1 LVNLSLTDLNVYSA
15 SPDDAQMLADIR
27 VESMRPSLEALNRF
41 DPARAR
47 DRFLSTFEESDTFI
61 LSLGGEVAG
70 FYVLRTYPEYFYLDH
85 FYIKNQF
92 QGKGIG
98 SIVMKGLKAQ
108 ASASAKPIWLI
119 ALKESPANTF
129 YLSQG
134 FVFEREE
141 GVDRHYFWGKKSR
154 SGWFV

>member
-1 LVNLSLTDLNVYSA
+1 MVNLSLTDLNIYPA
-15 SPDDAQMLADIR
+15 SPDDATMLADIR

-47 DRFLSTFEESDTFI
+47 DRFLSTFEENDTFI
-61 LSLGGEVAG
+61 LSLGDEIAG

-98 SIVMKGLKAQ
+98 SLVMKALQTQ
-108 ASASAKPIWLI
+108 ASASAKPIRLI
-119 ALKESPANTF
+119 ALKESPANAF
-129 YLSQG
+129 YLSQD
-134 FVFEREE
+134 FVFEHEE
-141 GVDRHYFWGKKSR
+141 GVDRHYFWELGER
-154 SGWFV
+154 